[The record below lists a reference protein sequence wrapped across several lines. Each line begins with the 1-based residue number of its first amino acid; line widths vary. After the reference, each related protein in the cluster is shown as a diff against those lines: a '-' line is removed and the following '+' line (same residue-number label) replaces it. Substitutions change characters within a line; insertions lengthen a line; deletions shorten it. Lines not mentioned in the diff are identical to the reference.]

1 MMTNNIAL
9 YFHIPFCI
17 KKCDYCAFYS
27 LENQKDEIKQEY
39 YQALLRQIDFFE
51 TDKTVSTVYFGGG
64 TPPILGVWRIC
75 GLIKAVKERFHISE
89 DAEITVEVNPA
100 TVDLDDLKL
109 LKEAGANRLS
119 IGIQSSDD
127 DVLKSIGRIHSFEQG
142 RECIF
147 NARKCGFENI
157 NADIIFALPDCGI
170 ESFEKSVTQIAETG
184 VDHISAYSLQLE
196 EGTPLFRRAD
206 SLVFPNEEQEE
217 EQYEAL
223 CEILKSKGFEHY
235 EISSFC
241 KKGFE
246 SKHNMNY
253 WAAGEY
259 FGFGAGAHSFF
270 ECRRFSAKANV
281 KDFIEK
287 SRISLLA
294 PTSFYESEPIS
305 PEEAEEERIMLGL
318 RTNRGTLIP
327 DGKKEIA
334 ERIAKMGFGCFDGE
348 RLILN
353 SKGFRVSNAIIG
365 MILS

>member
-1 MMTNNIAL
+1 
-9 YFHIPFCI
+9 
-17 KKCDYCAFYS
+17 
-27 LENQKDEIKQEY
+27 
-39 YQALLRQIDFFE
+39 
-51 TDKTVSTVYFGGG
+51 
-64 TPPILGVWRIC
+64 
-75 GLIKAVKERFHISE
+75 
-89 DAEITVEVNPA
+89 
-100 TVDLDDLKL
+100 VDLDDLKL